1 MKKRFFAY
9 TALIFLWFIGICF
22 AGDAP
27 HQIAVFKL
35 NTNIA
40 DSKDYVIMET
50 ALPIRHMEN
59 IEEVEI
65 KPIEGIKSGLIAYA
79 TCTAPGHIVR
89 IKLKYRDSG
98 KKFYEQLFKRIKKKY
113 GEPDEYRGD
122 PFQIALSWKW
132 SFTDKDNNRISMTL
146 QHNSMDTEEKRGNS
160 IKLTMRNLIEEDQKC
175 YKIKALNQRAKL
187 RQRDWKV
194 VSPGLSGWE
203 LYVPR

>member
-9 TALIFLWFIGICF
+9 TAMVFLLFIGICF

-40 DSKDYVIMET
+40 ESKDYVIMET

-89 IKLKYRDSG
+89 IKLKYKDSG

-160 IKLTMRNLIEEDQKC
+160 IKLTMRNLIEEDMNC
-175 YKIKALNQRAKL
+175 YKIKALDQRAKL

-194 VSPGLSGWE
+194 MSPGLSGWE

>member
-9 TALIFLWFIGICF
+9 TAMVFLWFIGICF

-98 KKFYEQLFKRIKKKY
+98 KKFYEQLFKRIKQKY

-160 IKLTMRNLIEEDQKC
+160 IKLTMSNLIEEDLKC
-175 YKIKALNQRAKL
+175 YKIKALDQRAKL

-194 VSPGLSGWE
+194 MSPGLSGWE

>member
-9 TALIFLWFIGICF
+9 TAMVFLLFIGICF

-40 DSKDYVIMET
+40 ESKDYVIMET

-89 IKLKYRDSG
+89 IKLKYKDSG

-160 IKLTMRNLIEEDQKC
+160 IKLTMRNLIEEDLNC
-175 YKIKALNQRAKL
+175 YKIKALDQRAKL

-194 VSPGLSGWE
+194 MSPGLSGWE